1 MATMAERL
9 ALAFLLAAAAAL
21 AASAVDTKLTLQN
34 LCPFPVRPLVTPNG
48 NFSSISDNTVE
59 LDPNGGLVSFPFPDT
74 FWAGSVVARTFCR
87 TPTSCD
93 MGSSPPRTVVQLA
106 VHSTE
111 DLATYSVSLE
121 DGFNL
126 ATVVTPLF
134 SGGGQCPALGCPLN
148 LTNGCPVDQVKF
160 DDCGIIV
167 ACKGDPGYF
176 KRRCPLTR
184 VNGTDREPPPRSCIA
199 PRELKVVLRR
209 KELAHLTM
217 VGAASAQTELAH
229 LTMVGAASAQTE
241 HL

>member
-9 ALAFLLAAAAAL
+9 ALAFLFAAAAAL

-34 LCPFPVRPLVTPNG
+34 LCPFPVHPLVTPNG
-48 NFSSISDNTVE
+48 NFSSISDNTVH
-59 LDPNGGLVSFPFPDT
+59 LDPNRGLVSFPFPDT

-93 MGSSPPRTVVQLA
+93 TGSSPPRTVVQLA

-160 DDCGIIV
+160 DDCGVMV

-184 VNGTDREPPPRSCIA
+184 VNGTDREPLPQSCIA
-199 PRELKVVLRR
+199 PRELKVVFCQ